1 MNNVLDRN
9 NDYIKRISKLCLFDD
24 DFMNIVFQNDKC
36 VKLLLDIILDT
47 DIRISDINIQHQ
59 LDNIKGRTVI
69 MDMYIVDEKGRYIN
83 VEIQRDDSQAIAK
96 RAGYHESLLKTNI
109 TSKQTKWKDIS
120 ETYVIF
126 ITENDVLL
134 GGLPIYHIE
143 RVIQENGERF
153 EDGAHIIYVNG
164 RNEEE
169 TRLGRLMH
177 DMRCTEVEEMYYEEL
192 REEARYY
199 KEDEGGI
206 EKMCKL
212 FEEVEQ
218 RGIETGKREGMLLG
232 QQIGE
237 QKGIEMNR
245 IASIQS
251 LMKNLNLS
259 IEEAMEALSIPIY
272 EYEQYTNL
280 IN

>member
-83 VEIQRDDSQAIAK
+83 VEIQRDDRQAIAK

-143 RVIQENGERF
+143 RRIEENGERF

-164 RNEEE
+164 RNEED

-177 DMRCTEVEEMYYEEL
+177 DMRCTEVKDMYYEEL
-192 REEARYY
+192 REETRYY

-212 FEEVEQ
+212 FDEVREMGKEE
-218 RGIETGKREGMLLG
+218 GKHE
-232 QQIGE
+232 
-237 QKGIEMNR
+237 GIEMNR

-259 IEEAMEALSIPIY
+259 IEEAMEALSIPTH
-272 EYEQYTNL
+272 EYEKY
-280 IN
+280 IH

>member
-83 VEIQRDDSQAIAK
+83 VEIQRDDRQAIAK

-143 RVIQENGERF
+143 RRIEENGERF

-164 RNEEE
+164 RNEED

-177 DMRCTEVEEMYYEEL
+177 DMRCTEVEDMYYEEL

-212 FEEVEQ
+212 FDEVEQ
-218 RGIETGKREGMLLG
+218 RGIETGKREGILLG

-259 IEEAMEALSIPIY
+259 IEEAMEALSIPTY

>member
-47 DIRISDINIQHQ
+47 DIRILDINIQHQ

-69 MDMYIVDEKGRYIN
+69 MDMYIIDEKGRYIN

-143 RVIQENGERF
+143 RRIEENGERF

-164 RNEEE
+164 RNEED

-177 DMRCTEVEEMYYEEL
+177 DMRCTEVEDMYYEEL

-212 FEEVEQ
+212 FDEVEQ
-218 RGIETGKREGMLLG
+218 RGIETGKREGILLG

-237 QKGIEMNR
+237 QKGIEMTR

-259 IEEAMEALSIPIY
+259 IEEAMEALSIPTH
-272 EYEQYTNL
+272 EYEKY
-280 IN
+280 IH

>member
-83 VEIQRDDSQAIAK
+83 VEIQRDDRQAIAK

-109 TSKQTKWKDIS
+109 TSKQTKWKDIT

-199 KEDEGGI
+199 KEDEGEI

-232 QQIGE
+232 QQ
-237 QKGIEMNR
+237 KGIEMTR

-259 IEEAMEALSIPIY
+259 IEEAMEALSIPTHD
-272 EYEQYTNL
+272 YEQYINL
-280 IN
+280 IH

>member
-83 VEIQRDDSQAIAK
+83 VEIQRDDRQAIAK
-96 RAGYHESLLKTNI
+96 RAGYHEGLLKTNI

-232 QQIGE
+232 QQ
-237 QKGIEMNR
+237 KGIEMTR

-259 IEEAMEALSIPIY
+259 IEEAMEALSIPTHD
-272 EYEQYTNL
+272 YEQYINL
-280 IN
+280 IH

>member
-83 VEIQRDDSQAIAK
+83 VEIQRDDRQAIAK

-143 RVIQENGERF
+143 RRIEENGERF

-164 RNEEE
+164 RNEED

-177 DMRCTEVEEMYYEEL
+177 DMRCTEVKEMYYEEL

-212 FEEVEQ
+212 FDEVEQ
-218 RGIETGKREGMLLG
+218 RGIETGKREGMILG

-237 QKGIEMNR
+237 QKGIEMTR
-245 IASIQS
+245 IASIQN
-251 LMKNLNLS
+251 LMKSMNWS
-259 IEEAMEALSIPIY
+259 IEEAMNALMIPL
-272 EYEQYTNL
+272 EEQEHF
-280 IN
+280 IHFIH

>member
-59 LDNIKGRTVI
+59 LDNIKGRTII

-83 VEIQRDDSQAIAK
+83 VEIQRDDRQAIAK

-143 RVIQENGERF
+143 KVIQENGERF

-177 DMRCTEVEEMYYEEL
+177 DMRCTEVEDMYYEEL
-192 REEARYY
+192 REAARYY

-237 QKGIEMNR
+237 QKGIEMTR
-245 IASIQS
+245 IVSIQN
-251 LMKNLNLS
+251 LMKSMNWS
-259 IEEAMEALSIPIY
+259 MEEAMKALMIPL
-272 EYEQYTNL
+272 EEQEHF
-280 IN
+280 IHFIH

>member
-83 VEIQRDDSQAIAK
+83 VEIQRDDRQAIAK

-134 GGLPIYHIE
+134 GG
-143 RVIQENGERF
+143 
-153 EDGAHIIYVNG
+153 II
-164 RNEEE
+164 
-169 TRLGRLMH
+169 
-177 DMRCTEVEEMYYEEL
+177 
-192 REEARYY
+192 
-199 KEDEGGI
+199 
-206 EKMCKL
+206 
-212 FEEVEQ
+212 
-218 RGIETGKREGMLLG
+218 
-232 QQIGE
+232 
-237 QKGIEMNR
+237 
-245 IASIQS
+245 
-251 LMKNLNLS
+251 
-259 IEEAMEALSIPIY
+259 
-272 EYEQYTNL
+272 
-280 IN
+280 

>member
-109 TSKQTKWKDIS
+109 TSKQTKWKDITG
-120 ETYVIF
+120 TYVIF

-143 RVIQENGERF
+143 RRIEENGERF

-164 RNEEE
+164 RNEED

-177 DMRCTEVEEMYYEEL
+177 DMRCTEVKDMYYEEL

-206 EKMCKL
+206 EKMCKI
-212 FEEVEQ
+212 FDEVREMGKEE
-218 RGIETGKREGMLLG
+218 GKHEGMLLG
-232 QQIGE
+232 QQ
-237 QKGIEMNR
+237 KGIEMNKMNTIR
-245 IASIQS
+245 RMIDSGRFTHEDICIS
-251 LMKNLNLS
+251 TG
-259 IEEAMEALSIPIY
+259 ITEEELYLYM
-272 EYEQYTNL
+272 
-280 IN
+280 

>member
-83 VEIQRDDSQAIAK
+83 VEIQRDDRQAIAK

-143 RVIQENGERF
+143 RRIEENGERF

-164 RNEEE
+164 RNEED

-177 DMRCTEVEEMYYEEL
+177 DMRCTEVKDMYYEEL

-212 FEEVEQ
+212 FDEVREMGKEE
-218 RGIETGKREGMLLG
+218 GKHEGMLLG
-232 QQIGE
+232 Q

-245 IASIQS
+245 IVSIQN
-251 LMKNLNLS
+251 LMKSMNWS
-259 IEEAMEALSIPIY
+259 IEEAMSALMIPL
-272 EYEQYTNL
+272 EEHEQYTHL
-280 IN
+280 IHWY

>member
-83 VEIQRDDSQAIAK
+83 VEIQRDDRQAIAK
-96 RAGYHESLLKTNI
+96 RAGYHEGLLKTNI

-199 KEDEGGI
+199 KEDEGEI

-232 QQIGE
+232 QQ
-237 QKGIEMNR
+237 KGIEMTR

-259 IEEAMEALSIPIY
+259 IEEAMEALSIPTHD
-272 EYEQYTNL
+272 YEQYINL
-280 IN
+280 IH

>member
-83 VEIQRDDSQAIAK
+83 VEIQRDDRQAIAK

-143 RVIQENGERF
+143 KVIQENGERF

-245 IASIQS
+245 IASIQN
-251 LMKNLNLS
+251 LMKSMNWS
-259 IEEAMEALSIPIY
+259 MEEAMKALMIPL
-272 EYEQYTNL
+272 EEQEHF
-280 IN
+280 IHFIH

>member
-83 VEIQRDDSQAIAK
+83 VEIQRDDRQAIAK

-109 TSKQTKWKDIS
+109 TSKQTKWKDIT

-164 RNEEE
+164 RNEED

-177 DMRCTEVEEMYYEEL
+177 DMRCTEVKDMYYEEL

-212 FEEVEQ
+212 FDEVEQ
-218 RGIETGKREGMLLG
+218 RGIETGKREGILLG

-259 IEEAMEALSIPIY
+259 IEEAMEALSIPTY

>member
-47 DIRISDINIQHQ
+47 DIRILDINIQHQ

-69 MDMYIVDEKGRYIN
+69 MDMYIIDEKGRHIN

-134 GGLPIYHIE
+134 GGLPMYHIE
-143 RVIQENGERF
+143 RRIEENGERF

-164 RNEEE
+164 RNEED

-177 DMRCTEVEEMYYEEL
+177 DMRCTEVEDMYYEEL

-199 KEDEGGI
+199 KEDRGGI

-212 FEEVEQ
+212 FDEVREMGKEEGKHE
-218 RGIETGKREGMLLG
+218 GILLG

-259 IEEAMEALSIPIY
+259 IEEAMEALSIPTH
-272 EYEQYTNL
+272 EYEKY
-280 IN
+280 IH

>member
-69 MDMYIVDEKGRYIN
+69 MDMYIIDEKGRYIN

-143 RVIQENGERF
+143 RRIEENGERF

-164 RNEEE
+164 RNEED

-177 DMRCTEVEEMYYEEL
+177 DMRCTEVEDMYYEEL

-212 FEEVEQ
+212 FDEVEQ
-218 RGIETGKREGMLLG
+218 RGIETGKREGILLG

-237 QKGIEMNR
+237 QKGIEMTR

-259 IEEAMEALSIPIY
+259 IEEAMEALSIPTHD
-272 EYEQYTNL
+272 YEQYINL
-280 IN
+280 IH

>member
-69 MDMYIVDEKGRYIN
+69 MDMYIIDEKGRHIN

-143 RVIQENGERF
+143 RRIEENGERF

-164 RNEEE
+164 RNEED

-177 DMRCTEVEEMYYEEL
+177 DMRCTEVEDMYYEEL

-212 FEEVEQ
+212 FDEVEQ
-218 RGIETGKREGMLLG
+218 RGIETGKREGILLG

-237 QKGIEMNR
+237 QKGIEMTR

-259 IEEAMEALSIPIY
+259 IEEAMEALSIPTY